1 MQMTAPLVIN
11 GRNLADN
18 VLESIPNDV
27 SHFKRTFH
35 RTPGLAVV
43 MVKYRSDSMVYTQ
56 LKSKK
61 AKELGIASYDYYLN
75 EEETTKQS
83 LFELIDDLN
92 ADDNIDG
99 ILLQLP
105 LPPSLSEYSNEII
118 DRISPF
124 KDIDGLTAKNQ
135 GILTKYGRTLIADGV
150 HRIEYDEIDE
160 ANYRR
165 YVNFACTPLAVLHI
179 LEHLET
185 VDADKYQIESKNVVV
200 IGRSTLVGTP
210 LSLMLTA
217 KNATVTLCH
226 SFSDRVAGN
235 LKQHC
240 QRADVIVVA
249 AGRPNLIPAPFV
261 KPGTVVVDVGVNVME
276 RSDGGKQKLIGDVSF
291 KEVKAMASAI
301 TPVPGGVGPLT
312 VAMLFANTIRAAKCR
327 ALHNLLHRK
336 SNL

>member
-1 MQMTAPLVIN
+1 MSSSQTVQSLIRCHHWCPPLIPSTLKRRFCAQMQQSAPLIIS
-11 GRNLADN
+11 GRNLADK
-18 VLESIPNDV
+18 VLQSIPDDV
-27 SHFKRTFH
+27 SHFKRAFH

-61 AKELGIASYDYYLN
+61 AKELGILSFDYYLN
-75 EEETTKQS
+75 EEDTTKQS
-83 LFELIDDLN
+83 LLRLIDDLN
-92 ADDNIDG
+92 ANEDIDG

-124 KDIDGLTAKNQ
+124 KDIDGLTAQSQ
-135 GILTKYGRTLIADGV
+135 GILAKYGRSLIADGV
-150 HRIEYDEIDE
+150 HRIKYGEIDNT
-160 ANYRR
+160 NYRR
-165 YVNFACTPLAVLHI
+165 YVNFACTPLAVIHI
-179 LEHLET
+179 LEYLES
-185 VDADKYQIESKNVVV
+185 VDCDRYRIESKNVVV

-210 LSLMLTA
+210 LSIMLTA

-226 SFSDRVAGN
+226 SFSDRIGGN

-261 KPGTVVVDVGVNVME
+261 RPGV
-276 RSDGGKQKLIGDVSF
+276 L
-291 KEVKAMASAI
+291 
-301 TPVPGGVGPLT
+301 LT
-312 VAMLFANTIRAAKCR
+312 VFETARNFQYEQWPWI
-327 ALHNLLHRK
+327 
-336 SNL
+336 